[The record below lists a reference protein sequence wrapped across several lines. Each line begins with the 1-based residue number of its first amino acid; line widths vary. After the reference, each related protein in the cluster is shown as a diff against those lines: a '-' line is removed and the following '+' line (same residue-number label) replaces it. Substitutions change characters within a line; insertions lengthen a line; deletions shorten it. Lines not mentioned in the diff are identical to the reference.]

1 MELSAK
7 KEGISFA
14 FLLIN
19 FRNNTVQKMISQRFQ
34 EMGTS
39 QRRVS
44 FSEPGQHKKD
54 ASIKPRDGIP
64 QPRTRSF
71 KEDKKESKGL
81 QWHFSNQ
88 MKEDYDSRDIEF
100 ATAVASA
107 AFAIRSHEEAELQYQ
122 IKKKESQETPMT
134 KVKSRKDETAALA
147 SSITRRLSNKE
158 TSNPGQSS
166 IKKPMGNEKKDSV
179 TGIPLPPPRR
189 SLVPTKA
196 DVWERNKMEKI
207 RKRYQ
212 KSKSSVL
219 DWENEKKLLAK
230 LHMEKEKA
238 ELERKK
244 SVFSRYYQEK
254 IVQIDRIAGGAK
266 TQLEEKRRKEENKA
280 RDTANR
286 IRSTGRL
293 PVTCFCFQC
302 H

>member
-1 MELSAK
+1 
-7 KEGISFA
+7 
-14 FLLIN
+14 
-19 FRNNTVQKMISQRFQ
+19 
-34 EMGTS
+34 
-39 QRRVS
+39 
-44 FSEPGQHKKD
+44 
-54 ASIKPRDGIP
+54 
-64 QPRTRSF
+64 
-71 KEDKKESKGL
+71 
-81 QWHFSNQ
+81 
-88 MKEDYDSRDIEF
+88 
-100 ATAVASA
+100 
-107 AFAIRSHEEAELQYQ
+107 
-122 IKKKESQETPMT
+122 
-134 KVKSRKDETAALA
+134 
-147 SSITRRLSNKE
+147 
-158 TSNPGQSS
+158 
-166 IKKPMGNEKKDSV
+166 MGNEKKDSV

-212 KSKSSVL
+212 KRKSSIL

-254 IVQIDRIAGGAK
+254 IVQIDRIAGGAR